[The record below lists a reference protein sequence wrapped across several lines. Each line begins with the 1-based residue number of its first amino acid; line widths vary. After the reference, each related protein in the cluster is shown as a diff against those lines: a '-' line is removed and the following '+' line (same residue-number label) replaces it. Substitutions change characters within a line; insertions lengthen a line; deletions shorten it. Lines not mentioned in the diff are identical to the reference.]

1 MPEEEAEYLE
11 DIDNEE
17 NGKNSSNSSSKSS
30 LGNVASNIVDFSSH
44 KNKKNKDA
52 NNKSNNTSN
61 IIDFDK
67 YKSKKNN
74 FTDGENNNASNA
86 SNAINNNHSIGSGF
100 NSGLKNRAANAVF
113 NKVSNLHPALKAL
126 NTANNI
132 RNMVVRRNAS
142 STTGSNN
149 SDNNTNDVES
159 SSGITSDV
167 TSSDVDNGVDGE
179 SENISLNPLSRI
191 FGSNNGF
198 SGKFSFIGKM
208 PLALKIGIMFAG
220 PLFAIFF
227 IFLIPVTVIGYFS
240 GFWEID
246 SVLASSGGAGDIDYG
261 DYQLSSD
268 GDEILHQSLDSFLES
283 QGSSIEEF
291 NNLITS
297 NIEEAGYGT
306 RAGVVASAVTLIAEL
321 GNNYNVKV
329 PYFWGG
335 GHGIVAEG
343 AESNWG
349 SNSCHTYANG
359 QSYNYCGLDCSG
371 FVTWAIRNGGFNINP
386 LVTGGFQSL
395 NGARRVTLSNS
406 AVLQAGDLLESSG
419 HVILIVDVD
428 DDAYICAEAAG
439 NETGVLFSRH
449 EFNSSGYW
457 GVDMDGFYSSMARS

>member
-1 MPEEEAEYLE
+1 MEEEKNRVENTNVNN
-11 DIDNEE
+11 NENKE
-17 NGKNSSNSSSKSS
+17 QSNKNSNVSSSDSS
-30 LGNVASNIVDFSSH
+30 LKDVVGNVASAVLD
-44 KNKKNKDA
+44 
-52 NNKSNNTSN
+52 NN
-61 IIDFDK
+61 K
-67 YKSKKNN
+67 YKSRRNLFNSNN
-74 FTDGENNNASNA
+74 EDNNISNSNVNNNGRNV
-86 SNAINNNHSIGSGF
+86 INNAKG
-100 NSGLKNRAANAVF
+100 RVANKALSS
-113 NKVSNLHPALKAL
+113 VSNLHPALKAL

-132 RNMVVRRNAS
+132 KNMVVRRNAS
-142 STTGSNN
+142 PSTERTGLN
-149 SDNNTNDVES
+149 SSYDSADDVES

-179 SENISLNPLSRI
+179 SENISLNPLSRV

>member
-1 MPEEEAEYLE
+1 MEEEKNRVENTN
-11 DIDNEE
+11 INNNENKE
-17 NGKNSSNSSSKSS
+17 QSNKNSNVSSSDSS
-30 LGNVASNIVDFSSH
+30 LKDVVGNVASAVLD
-44 KNKKNKDA
+44 
-52 NNKSNNTSN
+52 NN
-61 IIDFDK
+61 K
-67 YKSKKNN
+67 YKSRRNLFNSNN
-74 FTDGENNNASNA
+74 EDNNISNSNVNNNGRNV
-86 SNAINNNHSIGSGF
+86 INNAKG
-100 NSGLKNRAANAVF
+100 RVANKALSS
-113 NKVSNLHPALKAL
+113 VSNLHPALKAL

-132 RNMVVRRNAS
+132 KNMVVRRNAS
-142 STTGSNN
+142 PSTERTGLN
-149 SDNNTNDVES
+149 SSYDSADDVES